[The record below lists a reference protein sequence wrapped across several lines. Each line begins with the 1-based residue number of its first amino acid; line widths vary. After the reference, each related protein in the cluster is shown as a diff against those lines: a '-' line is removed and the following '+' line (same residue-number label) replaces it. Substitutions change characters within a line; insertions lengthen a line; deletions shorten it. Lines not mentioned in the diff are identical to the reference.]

1 LVITQSSYLRFRQ
14 FLRTA
19 PPTYPVVFRSV
30 QSSILNRHHQIRNSS
45 ALNNEHAIFGVVR
58 PEDDKNTVRSRS
70 RVYPDGDDKENIFSE
85 ISTLDTYEP
94 IRSVRVPLAFVC
106 SCLCQYTTV
115 SVSALSRARE
125 SPLFRQFHLQPL
137 FKFSATAT
145 NRTSTRRLRYREPL
159 TKLARKIIATK
170 TIH

>member
-1 LVITQSSYLRFRQ
+1 VSLTVLVITQSSYSRFRQ

-19 PPTYPVVFRSV
+19 HPTYPVVFRSV

-85 ISTLDTYEP
+85 ISTLYTYEP

-125 SPLFRQFHLQPL
+125 SPLYFDNSISNPSSNSPPL
-137 FKFSATAT
+137 PPTAPPPGGFGT
-145 NRTSTRRLRYREPL
+145 VN
-159 TKLARKIIATK
+159 
-170 TIH
+170 H